1 MKRTIIALALCAL
14 CTGIYAQTPANK
26 LDDKQR
32 VALTAVVV
40 DDDIPQA
47 AARQLVNKMTQIVT
61 KGGCSGISNSRFVI
75 TCSADVLTKEIVPS
89 APPMHAYTLSL
100 TFFIGDGVEGRL
112 FSSTSVEAKGVG
124 ETPEKAY
131 INAFKSVRVN
141 DPAFKPFV
149 EKGKQ
154 GIVDYYNTQ
163 CELILTEA
171 RAKAGRQEYTK
182 AIEQLTAVPAVCEEC
197 YNKAQDAS
205 VEVYNAWR
213 NEFCN
218 MALTKAKS
226 AWALKDAKTAV
237 MLLSDI
243 PTDAE
248 CTADAEALRQ
258 EIAAEVDAKE
268 RMMWEMMLKEADP
281 EYQIKGN
288 WFD

>member
-1 MKRTIIALALCAL
+1 MCAL
-14 CTGIYAQTPANK
+14 CLCTQAQSQAGR

-32 VALTAVVV
+32 VALTAVVM

-47 AARQLVNKMTQIVT
+47 AARQLLNKMTQIVT
-61 KGGCSGISNSRFVI
+61 KGGCAGISNSRFVI
-75 TCSADVLTKEIVPS
+75 TCSADVLTKDIVPG
-89 APPMHAYTLSL
+89 PPTMHAYTLSM

-112 FSSTSVEAKGVG
+112 FSSTSVEVKGVG

-149 EKGKQ
+149 EKGRQ
-154 GIVDYYNTQ
+154 GIIDYYNTQ

-171 RAKAGRQEYTK
+171 RTKAERQEYTK

-205 VEVYNAWR
+205 VEVYKAWR
-213 NEFCN
+213 DNFCR

-226 AWALKDAKTAV
+226 AWTIHDAKTAV
-237 MLLSDI
+237 EILGEI
-243 PTDAE
+243 PPEAE
-248 CTADAEALRQ
+248 CAAEAEALRA
-258 EIAAEVDAKE
+258 EIAEAVDEKARRE
-268 RMMWEMMLKEADP
+268 WELVQQQGVQI
-281 EYQIKGN
+281 EYKIKGN